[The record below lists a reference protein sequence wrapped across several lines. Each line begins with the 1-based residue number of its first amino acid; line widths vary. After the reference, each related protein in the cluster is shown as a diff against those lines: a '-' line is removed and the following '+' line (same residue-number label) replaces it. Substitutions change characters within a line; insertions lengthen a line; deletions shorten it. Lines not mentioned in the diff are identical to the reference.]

1 MKLTLA
7 FDKTG
12 SDVELPSGRSITVLE
27 PRFAAELPS
36 AEEAL
41 AEALRSPIGSPP
53 LAELARGKSSAA
65 ISVCDIT
72 RPAPN
77 RMVLPYVTAA
87 LEAGGIPRSGIRIL
101 IATGLHREATA
112 SELDEIVGPEMLARY
127 EVLSHHARAE
137 DEQSFL
143 GATKSGTQVY
153 IDKRFIEADLHLTL
167 GFVEPHLMAGFSGG
181 RKLVSIGLAGEKT
194 IKRLHSP
201 HFMRMPDVTEGVF
214 PDNAL
219 HRELLE
225 IAAMARHD
233 FMVDVALTRT
243 RGIAAVFAGEPLA
256 AHTAGVQF
264 VRESTLASV
273 PEPADLVITTSGGYP
288 LDLTF
293 YQAVKGITAA
303 SHVVKPGGTILLVA
317 ACREGIGSPEFTEM
331 VRNSPD
337 WRQLLDD
344 LANAAVTVDQWQ
356 AEKLAMV
363 ARKANLAFCL
373 PGVDREDRR
382 HMWGPC
388 YDTPQ
393 QAVEATIAQLGH
405 RATIVAIPEGP
416 YVFSQLEPEL
426 VAAG

>member
-12 SDVELPSGRSITVLE
+12 AEVSLPSGLPVTVLE

-36 AEEAL
+36 PDDAL
-41 AEALRSPIGSPP
+41 AEALRSPIGLPP
-53 LAELARGKSSAA
+53 LAELARGKESAA

-77 RMVLPYVTAA
+77 RTVLPHVTAA
-87 LEAGGIPRSGIRIL
+87 LEAGGVPRSGIRIL

-112 SELDEIVGPEMLARY
+112 AELDEIVGPEMLARY
-127 EVLSHHARAE
+127 EVLSHHAKAE
-137 DEQSFL
+137 AEQSLL
-143 GATKSGTQVY
+143 GETKSGTQVY

-181 RKLVSIGLAGEKT
+181 RKLISIGLAGEKT

-256 AHTAGVQF
+256 AHAAGVEF

-317 ACREGIGSPEFTEM
+317 ACREGIGSPEFTQM

-337 WRQLLDD
+337 WRRLLDD
-344 LANAAVTVDQWQ
+344 LANAPVTVDQWQ

-373 PGVDREDRR
+373 PGISTEDRQ

-393 QAVEATIAQLGH
+393 QAVDAITAQLRSG
-405 RATIVAIPEGP
+405 ASVVAIPEGP

-426 VAAG
+426 AAAI